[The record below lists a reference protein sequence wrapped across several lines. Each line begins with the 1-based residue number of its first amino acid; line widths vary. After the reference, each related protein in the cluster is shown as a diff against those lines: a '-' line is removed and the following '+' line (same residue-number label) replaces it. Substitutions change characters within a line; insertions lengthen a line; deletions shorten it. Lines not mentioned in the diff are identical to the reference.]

1 MWRVYKMARASV
13 LEINSGNYGGLPQG
27 FRKLPDAN
35 VTLTSSDSGKA
46 IIVIDNSAD
55 RTITL
60 PAEEVGLNFKFWF
73 AGTAADGHDMI
84 IDSGSDTNYF
94 VGGVVHLDSDASGD
108 NIATVYS
115 DADSNSKLQIN
126 LPETGTMVEL
136 ICDGTLWYVNG
147 QVVSTTAPTFADQ

>member
-1 MWRVYKMARASV
+1 MAKANV
-13 LEINSGNYGGLPQG
+13 LEINSGKFGGLPQG

-35 VTLTSSDSGKA
+35 VTLDASDSGKA
-46 IIVIDNSAD
+46 IIVVDNSAD

-60 PAEEVGLNFKFWF
+60 PAEEVGLNFKFWY

-84 IDSGSDTNYF
+84 IDSGSNSNYF

-108 NIATVYS
+108 NVAGVFS
-115 DADSNSKLQIN
+115 DANSNSKLQIN
-126 LPETGTMVEL
+126 LPEAGTIVDF
-136 ICDGTLWYVNG
+136 ICDGTVWYVNG